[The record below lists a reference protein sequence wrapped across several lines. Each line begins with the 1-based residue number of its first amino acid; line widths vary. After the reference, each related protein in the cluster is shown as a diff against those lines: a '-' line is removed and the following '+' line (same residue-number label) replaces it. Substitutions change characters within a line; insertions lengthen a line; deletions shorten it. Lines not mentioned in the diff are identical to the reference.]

1 MKQILVALA
10 VVISSIGFAQTK
22 IGHVNSQKL
31 LDTLPSRKLAIKKLE
46 DRQKEGMQELEE
58 MQKSFEQ
65 SYRKHQ
71 ETKKDKTPMLIEID
85 ESNLMKKQQAI
96 EMRQQSLEQEI
107 QAYNEVLNKPI
118 LERIQKSIEIVADRK
133 KLNYVM
139 DESVTL
145 YFKGGIDCTPEVM
158 VEMLRLDAEA
168 LKK

>member
-10 VVISSIGFAQTK
+10 VVFSSVGFSQTK

-31 LDTLPSRKLAIKKLE
+31 LDTLPSRKIALKKLE
-46 DRQKEGMQELEE
+46 ERQKEGMVELEE

-65 SYRKHQ
+65 AYRKHQ

-85 ESNLMKKQQAI
+85 EANLMKKQQAI

-107 QAYNEVLNKPI
+107 QAYNEELNKPI
-118 LERIQKSIEIVADRK
+118 LERIQKAIEIIADRK
-133 KLNYVM
+133 KLNYII

-145 YFKGGIDCTPEVM
+145 YFKGGIDCTQEVM
-158 VEMLRLDAEA
+158 VEMLRLDAES